1 MMKMLN
7 RDSPD
12 VPDPD
17 ELLATRLQGGDQAAF
32 AALTARYWNAVHRIT
47 RSMLPTESEADEAAE
62 ETFLVILRSGASF
75 SSAEPFRDLLYRIAI
90 DQSLLRLQATPQA
103 VAGSL
108 DDVLGKAFA
117 TAGWYGGDWS
127 GFEEKL
133 VKRRD
138 LGERIQEALERVE
151 HLDRAA
157 FTLNVSE
164 LLSAEEAAAILRMA
178 PGEIR
183 VRTHRTLLVL
193 TAALRQLADAQG
205 T

>member
-1 MMKMLN
+1 MLN
-7 RDSPD
+7 SDAQD
-12 VPDPD
+12 VRAPD
-17 ELLATRLQGGDQAAF
+17 ELLATRLHSGDQAAF

-62 ETFLVILRSGASF
+62 ETFLVVLRSAASVA
-75 SSAEPFRDLLYRIAI
+75 SGEPFRDLLYRIAI
-90 DQSLLRLQATPQA
+90 DQSLLRLQATPQV

-108 DDVLGKAFA
+108 DDVLGKVGA
-117 TAGWYGGDWS
+117 TGSWYGGDWS

-138 LGERIQEALERVE
+138 LGERIREALEQVE

-157 FTLNVSE
+157 FTLHISE
-164 LLSAEEAAAILRMA
+164 LLSAEEAATILRMA

-183 VRTHRTLLVL
+183 LRTHRTLVML
-193 TAALRQLADAQG
+193 TAALRQL
-205 T
+205 TEVECL